1 MRVDGTDPL
10 AVGRI
15 QDQTSRSEVQRLTEV
30 TPDIQIRRREE
41 AIRGQEVPQRSKGEN
56 YSEKLE
62 EAVREANRATEAA
75 NINLRFQVHEESERV
90 MMLVFDM
97 EKNEVIKEIPP
108 EDLLN
113 LIGQIQ
119 EMIGLLLDERR

>member
-1 MRVDGTDPL
+1 MRVDGTEPL

-15 QDQTSRSEVQRLTEV
+15 QDQTARSEVQRLTEV
-30 TPDIQIRRREE
+30 TPDVQARRREE
-41 AIRGQEVPQRSKGEN
+41 AIRGREVPQEGESRN
-56 YSEKLE
+56 YTERLE
-62 EAVREANRATEAA
+62 EAVKEANRATEET
-75 NINLRFQVHEESERV
+75 NINLRFRLHEESERV
-90 MMLVFDM
+90 MMLVFDI
-97 EKNEVIKEIPP
+97 EKNEVIREIPP